1 MTSQK
6 VTLDEILDNLAE
18 KYDAVFTGPSE
29 KNDEITVP
37 DLETDSIPENIEINE
52 DPTKISSDIIE
63 KLRDHYGIIKLD
75 DDCSISCDGRY
86 GMVRTKDYAVKYIIS
101 KNVVEI
107 MTDGLMI
114 FDVLRFFEGPDQTFY
129 AAPTYIKPFSGNN
142 YYSNTESTRIH
153 NAIQLMKDAENFFLI
168 DDKT

>member
-6 VTLDEILDNLAE
+6 VTLKGILDSLAE
-18 KYDAVFTGPSE
+18 EYDVDFTEPTE
-29 KNDEITVP
+29 KNDEMKAVP
-37 DLETDSIPENIEINE
+37 DLETDSILEINE
-52 DPTKISSDIIE
+52 DPTKISSNIID
-63 KLRDHYGIIKLD
+63 KLRDHYGEIELD

-86 GMVRTKDYAVKYIIS
+86 GMVRTEDYAVKYIIS

-129 AAPTYIKPFSGNN
+129 TAPVYIKPFFGKN
-142 YYSNTESTRIH
+142 YYGNTEVTSIH
-153 NAIQLMKDAENFFLI
+153 NAIHLMKDAEDFFLLE
-168 DDKT
+168 DKT